1 MATILLIKYR
11 NKTNRTGATH
21 CSAVRPPQPTAVWE
35 SSPGQH
41 VLSLYNFKTSLN
53 FKKFINICD
62 ANSK

>member
-53 FKKFINICD
+53 F
-62 ANSK
+62 